1 MREYVRGV
9 TRRRPS
15 PPPPSAVVTVDTG
28 TGAGAVE
35 AGVDAAAMDAAA
47 PVASG
52 PVFVLVHGI
61 GVSSRYFERLVP
73 ALSGEGRVFAVDL
86 PGFGRATRR
95 RPAHPLS
102 IDDFADAVAEAM
114 DRAGIADAVVVGH
127 SMGTQVAVSLAVRR
141 PDLVR
146 GLALLGPVTDPSDR
160 NALKSGML
168 LGVDTLRESPRG
180 NLLVAADYLRCGPR
194 WYLATLPA
202 MLEYPIERE
211 LEAVRVPTLVVR
223 GARDPIARTDWVAE
237 LARRSGGRAV
247 TVPSVAHLVMHG
259 APWRTAAL
267 IAQVAEVAA

>member
-9 TRRRPS
+9 THLRPS
-15 PPPPSAVVTVDTG
+15 PPLPRAVVTVDTG
-28 TGAGAVE
+28 A
-35 AGVDAAAMDAAA
+35 VDAR
-47 PVASG
+47 

-73 ALSGEGRVFAVDL
+73 ALAQQGRVFAVDL
-86 PGFGRATRR
+86 PGFGRAKRQRT
-95 RPAHPLS
+95 AHPLS
-102 IDDFADAVAEAM
+102 IEDFADAVAEAM
-114 DRAGIADAVVVGH
+114 EGAGLVDAVVVGH
-127 SMGTQVAVSLAVRR
+127 SMGTQIAVSLAARR

-146 GLALLGPVTDPSDR
+146 GLSLLGPVTAPSDR
-160 NALKSGML
+160 NAVKSGVL

-180 NLLVAADYLRCGPR
+180 NRLVVADYLRCGPR

-202 MLEYPIERE
+202 MLDYPIERE

-223 GARDPIARTDWVAE
+223 GARDPIARADWVAE

-247 TVPSVAHLVMHG
+247 TVPSVPHLVMHG

-267 IAQVAEVAA
+267 IAQLAEVAR